1 MRIYYRN
8 ASVSYTDHL
17 LFNITSVSNQSQGI
31 PEDVK
36 IIQAVLMSCM
46 ISVTGAGNA
55 LVILGFVTDK
65 NLRTT
70 SNYFL
75 LNLAISDFFT
85 GTFTLPLFL
94 ENYIING
101 EWVLGK
107 NVCKIWLSINC
118 TLFQCTIYNIVLI
131 SYDRFLAVTKAVRYR
146 DQQNK
151 MKPAF
156 MKMAAVWVIAFLNFS
171 PAIIV
176 WEYVVGYSLVPDGE
190 CIPDFSYSSYLLYSS
205 FFDFFTPMTAI
216 AFFNLSIYYNIRK
229 RIKMKPQTISTSL
242 NDSSPNYNR
251 EDIFIVD
258 SANVISNYLPSMAQR
273 DSKCL
278 SNKNKRSVIDL
289 LLSICKTSP
298 NHLREKVLET
308 TEISNRLTSH
318 DSIPNSALSKD
329 KKVAKFAVC
338 AELAVYQKEF
348 HNLSTEQEVF
358 WKQVQALSTE
368 LEVSRQEVS
377 GLLTDLE
384 IFQNEV
390 HTLLCYQQSPHRTG
404 NLSKG
409 I

>member
-1 MRIYYRN
+1 
-8 ASVSYTDHL
+8 
-17 LFNITSVSNQSQGI
+17 
-31 PEDVK
+31 
-36 IIQAVLMSCM
+36 MSCM

-151 MKPAF
+151 LKPAF

-176 WEYVVGYSLVPDGE
+176 WEYVVGYSLIPDGE
-190 CIPDFSYSSYLLYSS
+190 CIPEFYYNGSYLLYSS

-216 AFFNLSIYYNIRK
+216 AFLNLSIYYNIRK

-273 DSKCL
+273 DWKCL
-278 SNKNKRSVIDL
+278 SNKNERSVMDL

-298 NHLREKVLET
+298 NHLKR
-308 TEISNRLTSH
+308 SNGLTAF
-318 DSIPNSALSKD
+318 DSVQNSALSKD
-329 KKVAKFAVC
+329 KKMAKSLAILVC
-338 AELAVYQKEF
+338 TFCICWAPYTFLTIIREAFTGMSISPVVYDITCWLFFFNSSINPFLYPLCHPAFK
-348 HNLSTEQEVF
+348 
-358 WKQVQALSTE
+358 K
-368 LEVSRQEVS
+368 
-377 GLLTDLE
+377 
-384 IFQNEV
+384 
-390 HTLLCYQQSPHRTG
+390 TLMRMLCV
-404 NLSKG
+404 KK
-409 I
+409 